1 MLPGFFF
8 GTQVFTAGHL
18 DNVNAAHPH
27 MDDPRFLTITNQS
40 NNCILRFTVFT
51 RCARELGEEASLAS
65 GSNRSETVCEHR
77 AVFPRW
83 PILSQDSKG
92 YTFRLQFFGSEEDTR
107 CKYQYYRAQCTCPES
122 QLEDWMEHRARGSCH
137 LDVLP
142 DRSTVHVKQ

>member
-1 MLPGFFF
+1 M
-8 GTQVFTAGHL
+8 TSAKEKVFTAGHL

-51 RCARELGEEASLAS
+51 RCARELGEE
-65 GSNRSETVCEHR
+65 
-77 AVFPRW
+77 
-83 PILSQDSKG
+83 
-92 YTFRLQFFGSEEDTR
+92 DTR